1 MTGFEIAIP
10 LIAFAVVGLGIVLL
24 KRETRRIDGW
34 LDSKRP
40 SHPAE

>member
-10 LIAFAVVGLGIVLL
+10 LIALAVVGVGIVLL
-24 KRETRRIDGW
+24 KRETRRIDF
-34 LDSKRP
+34 LIASRQQ